1 MQRSTEE
8 RRQKE
13 DFLSKEV
20 KGFEKNLLFSKLI
33 IDYSTKATQLKFNR

>member
-33 IDYSTKATQLKFNR
+33 YWLLYKSDSIKI